1 MLVIR
6 LSRRGKKGQPSFR
19 LVVAEKRS
27 KLAGEA
33 MEDLGSYSTFTK
45 KATFNKERIKY
56 WMSQGAKLTPT
67 VQNLLVNEKVLE
79 AKKVA
84 IHMKKKAVEAA
95 TAAPAA

>member
-45 KATFNKERIKY
+45 KATFNKERIKH
-56 WMSQGAKLTPT
+56 WLSVGAKLTPS
-67 VQNLLVNEKVLE
+67 VQNLLVKEKILDL
-79 AKKVA
+79 KKVA
-84 IHMKKKAVEAA
+84 IHMKKKVVEAA
-95 TAAPAA
+95 TAPAA